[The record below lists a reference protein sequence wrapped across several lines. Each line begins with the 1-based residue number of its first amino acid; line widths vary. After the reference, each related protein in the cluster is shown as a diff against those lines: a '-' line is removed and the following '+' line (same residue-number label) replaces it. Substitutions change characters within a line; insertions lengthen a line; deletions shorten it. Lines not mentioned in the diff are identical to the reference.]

1 MHNVNVKQY
10 EGTVWRYCNFT
21 IYHSSSRIGLELF
34 YFNFFFKNDNTSD
47 YSYRSDSSVAWS
59 VLMVGR
65 VSKVLHA
72 QLVCCLSQILFGFAV
87 SEEVETILSQKSGR
101 SSNVGGVEVMGPLTS
116 YELAMFTDLVVQ
128 ISMIRCPKVSRPGM
142 QSLKRFM
149 FSSFSKGKQHNCHNQ
164 IRDYMHLVNFML
176 CKFTFQHPKGL
187 YHTHFSIPTTEV
199 WLSAWTMLR
208 IDFQN
213 SFGAGIGLRVRMN
226 RSVLKTFPIPSFL
239 IFMIFTLVQFLLI

>member
-1 MHNVNVKQY
+1 
-10 EGTVWRYCNFT
+10 
-21 IYHSSSRIGLELF
+21 
-34 YFNFFFKNDNTSD
+34 
-47 YSYRSDSSVAWS
+47 
-59 VLMVGR
+59 MVGR

-149 FSSFSKGKQHNCHNQ
+149 FSSFSKAPQRAISHPLFYSNYRSLVECMNYAQDRFPKQFRSRN
-164 IRDYMHLVNFML
+164 RAEGED
-176 CKFTFQHPKGL
+176 
-187 YHTHFSIPTTEV
+187 E
-199 WLSAWTMLR
+199 
-208 IDFQN
+208 
-213 SFGAGIGLRVRMN
+213 SFGRRRRRSTISEEFNGLIPVGEEGHDKFKSEDSFKDLFVALQGITEITCPSSFMPNKAFLEASLEEAASWVKSHDVAKSAHTKYFSKGGLTHGVN
-226 RSVLKTFPIPSFL
+226 QCYQKLAF
-239 IFMIFTLVQFLLI
+239 